1 MKVGLLSAYVI
12 FLVIK
17 LLVNLV
23 TVSLVILDKVSMHGG
38 FIQFLNIVETLI
50 TLFFTIMIIR
60 LVVKS
65 GFKV

>member
-12 FLVIK
+12 YLVIK

-23 TVSLVILDKVSMHGG
+23 TASLVIQKKVSMDGG

-65 GFKV
+65 GFKA